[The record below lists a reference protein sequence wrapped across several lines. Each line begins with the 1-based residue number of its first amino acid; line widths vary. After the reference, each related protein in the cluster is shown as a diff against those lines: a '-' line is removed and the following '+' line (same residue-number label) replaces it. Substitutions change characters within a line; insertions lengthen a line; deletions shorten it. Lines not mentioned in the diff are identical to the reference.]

1 MHRLRVL
8 GIVFLLFAFSSCFRN
23 QNSQAV
29 QNAAAGTDH
38 SFEVIEV
45 IQGNQYTYIKVVEN
59 MNIKWVAVTRQ
70 DVRQGESYYYDTE
83 LEMNNFHSKE
93 VDRTFDVIYFVNQ
106 ISKTPVQKNLADGI
120 NAHHGKI
127 PVQKESH
134 IQLAKKEGELTLAQ
148 IFDERTDFSGKS
160 LDIRGVVVKV
170 NSGIMGKNWIHIQ
183 DGTGTD
189 GGYDLTVTTQDMASV
204 NDEVTFKGTLTLNKD
219 FGSGYFYEIILE
231 DAVLVTP

>member
-1 MHRLRVL
+1 MRIL
-8 GIVFLLFAFSSCFRN
+8 GIVFMLMALSSCFRN
-23 QNSQAV
+23 QNRQNV
-29 QNAAAGTDH
+29 QNAATGTDK

-45 IQGNQYTYIKVVEN
+45 IHGNQYTYIKVVEN

-70 DVRQGESYYYDTE
+70 DVHRGESYYYDTE

-93 VDRTFDVIYFVNQ
+93 VDRTFDAIFFVNQ
-106 ISKTPVQKNLADGI
+106 ISKTPLDKNLADGL

-148 IFDERTDFSGKS
+148 IFDERNSFAGKS

-170 NSGIMGKNWIHIQ
+170 NSGIMGKNWIHLQ

-189 GGYDLTVTTQDMASV
+189 GGYDLTVTTQDLASV

-219 FGSGYFYEIILE
+219 FGSGYFYEILLE
-231 DAVLVTP
+231 DAVLVNP